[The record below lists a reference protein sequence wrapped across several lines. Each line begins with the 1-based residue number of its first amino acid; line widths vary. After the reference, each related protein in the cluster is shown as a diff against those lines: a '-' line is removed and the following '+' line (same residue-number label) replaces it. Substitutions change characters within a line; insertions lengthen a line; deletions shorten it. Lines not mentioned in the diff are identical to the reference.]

1 MGTSMELHAANGRGS
16 DGSKKSVVG
25 EGKTPHVIE
34 SEVPSADQRDA
45 QALARLG
52 KKPVLKRR
60 FSFIAMLGFTCT
72 VLVTWEVIPI
82 IYVTGLTNGGTAG
95 FAYSYL
101 FALVGSLSIF
111 TVLGEMASLA
121 PTSGGQYHWTY
132 MLAPASCRKFLSYIM
147 GWLVI
152 CGWQALVAS
161 SAYLSA
167 NLILTLVTMNNP
179 GYSPTQWQGTLLYW
193 ALMALAIIANL
204 YSSTILPKL
213 EFFFL
218 AVHIL
223 GFFAFLIPMVYMCP
237 DKATSTE
244 VWTQFNNGG
253 DWPTMALSVFVG
265 LIGSVFANNGTDCA
279 VHMAEETR
287 GADYVIPWSVVATSV
302 LNGLLGLGTL
312 LSMLYVTPDIE
323 AVLDS
328 PTGQLGFPFMQ
339 VVLDSVGSYP
349 GATAMIS
356 IVIAMFVFAVTA
368 FLATASRIV
377 FAFGRDKGLP
387 FWQTMAKVHP
397 KTAIPNYAIYV
408 ITGVACFVG
417 IINLGSATAFNI
429 ILSIGIS
436 SLYSSYTITE
446 LLLLWRR
453 IRGDI
458 RNPSEMSGHT
468 WEANEL
474 VWGPFHIPGV
484 LGIALNA
491 FAVCY
496 GTIVIIFCFF
506 PTTVNPDAAHMNW
519 ACLITAAVIF
529 FAIAYYLIY
538 AKKVYQGPVV
548 EIAPYQIS

>member
-1 MGTSMELHAANGRGS
+1 MGTSMELHAADGRGS
-16 DGSKKSVVG
+16 DGSKKSVVE

-34 SEVPSADQRDA
+34 SKVPSADQRDA

-101 FALVGSLSIF
+101 VALVGSLSIF

-458 RNPSEMSGHT
+458 RKPSEMSGHT

-519 ACLITAAVIF
+519 ACLITAA
-529 FAIAYYLIY
+529 
-538 AKKVYQGPVV
+538 
-548 EIAPYQIS
+548 

>member
-1 MGTSMELHAANGRGS
+1 MGASMDLHAVNGHGS
-16 DGSKKSVVG
+16 AASKNSLD
-25 EGKTPHVIE
+25 EMAKTSHVIE
-34 SEVPSADQRDA
+34 SALPSADQRDA

-72 VLVTWEVIPI
+72 VLVTWEAIPI
-82 IYVTGLTNGGTAG
+82 IYITGLVNGGSAG

-101 FALVGSLSIF
+101 VALVGSLSIF
-111 TVLGEMASLA
+111 TVLAELASLA

-132 MLAPASCRKFLSYIM
+132 MLAPTSCRKFFSYIIA
-147 GWLVI
+147 WLVI
-152 CGWQALVAS
+152 CGWQAAVAT
-161 SAYLSA
+161 SAIVSG
-167 NLILTLVTMNNP
+167 NMILTLVAMNNP
-179 GYSPTQWQGTLLYW
+179 GYSPTQWQGTLVYW
-193 ALMALAIIANL
+193 ALMALAIIVNL

-213 EFFFL
+213 EFFIL
-218 AVHIL
+218 SLHIL
-223 GFFAFLIPMVYMCP
+223 GFFAFLIPMVYLCP
-237 DKATSTE
+237 QKATSTE
-244 VWTQFNNGG
+244 VWTKFNNGG

-287 GADYVIPWSVVATSV
+287 GADYVIPWCVVSTSV
-302 LNGLLGLGTL
+302 LNGILGLGTL
-312 LSMLYVTPDIE
+312 LSMLYVTPSIE
-323 AVLDS
+323 AVLES
-328 PTGQLGFPFMQ
+328 PSGQLGFPYMQ
-339 VVLDSVGSYP
+339 VVLDSVGSYA
-349 GATAMIS
+349 GAAVMIS
-356 IVIAMFVFAVTA
+356 IIISMFIFAVFA

-387 FWQTMAKVHP
+387 FWQTMATVHP

-408 ITGVACFVG
+408 ITAVACFIG
-417 IINLGSATAFNI
+417 LINIGSATAFNI
-429 ILSIGIS
+429 VLSIAVS
-436 SLYSSYTITE
+436 TLYLSYTITE

-458 RNPSEMSGHT
+458 RKPSEMSGST
-468 WEANEL
+468 WQANEL

-496 GTIVIIFCFF
+496 GTIVIIFCLF
-506 PTTVNPDAAHMNW
+506 PAMINPDPAHMNW

-529 FAIAYYLIY
+529 FAIAYYLMY
-538 AKKVYQGPVV
+538 AKKIYQGPVV
-548 EIAPYQIS
+548 EISPYQIS

>member
-1 MGTSMELHAANGRGS
+1 MGAPNELHAVNQHGHTNP
-16 DGSKKSVVG
+16 
-25 EGKTPHVIE
+25 ENTINEMEKTPHVIE
-34 SEVPSADQRDA
+34 TIVPSADERDA

-52 KKPVLKRR
+52 KKPVLRRR

-82 IYVTGLTNGGTAG
+82 IYVTGLTNGGNAG

-111 TVLGEMASLA
+111 TVLAEMASIA

-132 MLAPASCRKFLSYIM
+132 MLAPASCQKFFSFIM

-193 ALMALAIIANL
+193 GLMALAILANV
-204 YSSTILPKL
+204 YSSTVLSKIQ
-213 EFFFL
+213 FFL
-218 AVHIL
+218 LALHIL
-223 GFFAFLIPMVYMCP
+223 GFFAFLIPMLVMCP
-237 DKATSTE
+237 HKATSTE

-287 GADYVIPWSVVATSV
+287 GADYVIPWSVIATSV

-312 LSMLYVTPDIE
+312 LAMLYVTPNID
-323 AVLDS
+323 AVLES

-339 VVLDSVGSYP
+339 VVLDSVGSYA
-349 GATAMIS
+349 GATVMIS
-356 IVIAMFVFAVTA
+356 IVIAMFIFAIMA

-387 FWQTMAKVHP
+387 FWQTMAKVDS
-397 KTAIPNYAIYV
+397 KTALPNYAVFV
-408 ITGVACFVG
+408 ITLVACVVG
-417 IINLGSATAFNI
+417 LINIGSATAFNI
-429 ILSIGIS
+429 VLSIGIS

-458 RNPSEMSGHT
+458 RKPSEMGGRT
-468 WEANEL
+468 WQANEL
-474 VWGPFHIPGV
+474 VWGPFHIPGIW
-484 LGIALNA
+484 GIALNT

-496 GTIVIIFCFF
+496 GTIVIIFCLF
-506 PTTVNPDAAHMNW
+506 PATVNPDPAHMNW

-529 FAIAYYLIY
+529 FAMAYYQIY
-538 AKKVYQGPVV
+538 AKKVFKGPVV
-548 EIAPYQIS
+548 EISPYQIS